1 MVVAAVAYHVEV
13 RRSFRRAWAFNLS
26 AEKLR
31 RSVVA
36 PWVAGRPLELGDR
49 RWEPRESELR
59 VLEGP
64 ELSPPELA
72 FGQGWNSA
80 ERSGRN
86 VTRRI
91 LAELSRPAVPKV
103 AVVADTVAARTIIAR
118 AVGALDAELVELAA
132 PAGWRALGAGGFGA
146 AVIAAGA
153 SEVSPRWLFEAGLA
167 IGAFGPRAIVVELGS
182 ATVPPEL
189 RGLDTHRLDA
199 ADPATPSLLAERLR

>member
-36 PWVAGRPLELGDR
+36 PWVAGRSLELGDR

-91 LAELSRPAVPKV
+91 LAELSRPAVAKV
-103 AVVADTVAARTIIAR
+103 AVVAER
-118 AVGALDAELVELAA
+118 
-132 PAGWRALGAGGFGA
+132 
-146 AVIAAGA
+146 
-153 SEVSPRWLFEAGLA
+153 
-167 IGAFGPRAIVVELGS
+167 GS

-189 RGLDTHRLDA
+189 RGLDTLRLDA
-199 ADPATPSLLAERLR
+199 ADPATPSLLAERLRLAAGGSPPRA